1 MSAPFWLFCRVQV
14 TSGTLVGVLS
24 AAVFF
29 LLSHDLPTGPLV
41 TWTVLVCAACTGATT
56 LAGAA
61 VLWRRV
67 VVRDDSPGE
76 AGKYPRD
83 DAFERFRF

>member
-24 AAVFF
+24 AAVFL

-41 TWTVLVCAACTGATT
+41 AWTVAVGVLVSCAAT

-61 VLWRRV
+61 VLRRRV
-67 VVRDDSPGE
+67 VVRDDSPGKARE
-76 AGKYPRD
+76 YPRD
-83 DAFERFRF
+83 LVRGVR